1 MSGPMSGEPKLV
13 KVYASPLNRNA
24 CLRTSFALFV
34 LQISDPKIRSQ
45 FSVEQ
50 QKNITQF
57 LISLPSIQAVIQS
70 SSGAKSI
77 GVDSTAIARLNLL
90 QYLQEADL
98 KLQSMINAKLL
109 NILNSPV
116 SGSIFRSALQT
127 AAQELGL
134 SHPQTMNNQDL
145 ISSFN
150 GQVSCEAH
158 VAALS
163 QLFSTTIAV
172 HKPVKDGDV
181 FDLNSQDFTSPAST
195 LSCQLVGGNAHFDV
209 ALPADGATVQQLKSR
224 ADRYSTLAT
233 VNHISLASNLP
244 APKASVVPVIS
255 PAISPVTLVA
265 SAVHTQLRG
274 GGHILPAAGPSLA
287 SRVFGAATGV
297 VGAVV
302 GTGFGAAS
310 RAARF
315 LGSAVSEKLRGRSP
329 VPVKHS
335 TPAETPAR
343 ARSAPP
349 ALRSAP
355 VQTQA
360 QTQTPVTKK
369 LANPNNEL
377 ALGTRQ
383 LSQEALVRGVVDANL
398 MAKKSSDLDI
408 NFLDEITAKKT
419 SSPVISEKQMLQ
431 ISEADDYIAA
441 VYQAVL
447 LKNPDASFDEV
458 KSKIKLNKVA
468 DLLDQ
473 NSLKQAAVFYQ
484 NYQTGSSVIP
494 VFVQP

>member
-90 QYLQEADL
+90 QYFQEADL
-98 KLQSMINAKLL
+98 ELQSMINAKLL
-109 NILNSPV
+109 NILIDSSSEPGFRAALEFAAKDLGQPSPEAM
-116 SGSIFRSALQT
+116 SD
-127 AAQELGL
+127 
-134 SHPQTMNNQDL
+134 QDL

-163 QLFSTTIAV
+163 QLFNTTIAV

-181 FDLNSQDFTSPAST
+181 FDLNSQNFRSHAST
-195 LSCQLVGGNAHFDV
+195 LSCRLVGGTAHFDV
-209 ALPADGATVQQLKSR
+209 ALPADGSTVQQLKSR
-224 ADRYSTLAT
+224 ADQSSTLAI
-233 VNHISLASNLP
+233 VSPISLASNLP

-255 PAISPVTLVA
+255 PAISPVTPVA

-274 GGHILPAAGPSLA
+274 GGHTLPAAGPSFA

-297 VGAVV
+297 VGTVV

-329 VPVKHS
+329 APVKHS
-335 TPAETPAR
+335 APAATPAR

-355 VQTQA
+355 IQTPA
-360 QTQTPVTKK
+360 QTPVTKK

-383 LSQEALVRGVVDANL
+383 LSEAALVQGAVDTDL
-398 MAKKSSDLDI
+398 IAKKSSDLDI
-408 NFLDEITAKKT
+408 DFLDEITTKKT
-419 SSPVISEKQMLQ
+419 GSPVISRKQILQ
-431 ISEADDYIAA
+431 ITEADDYIAA

-458 KSKIKLNKVA
+458 KNKIKLNKVA

-494 VFVQP
+494 VVVQP